1 MLKFDAMED
10 LEKQERK
17 VEEEEE
23 KEKLL
28 ENKAVLDF
36 DVLCSS
42 VALKASQGKWGKLGS
57 MEEEEE
63 ESGVFGGVLRM
74 WEGELFDCFDHRRI
88 ALESIICPCYR
99 FGKNM
104 KRAGFG
110 SCFIQATIYLIL
122 AIGALVNFIAFG
134 VTRRHCFLYLAVS
147 FIIFVGAYLGL
158 FRTLIRKKFNIKDSE
173 SSLDDCVYHFACPCC
188 TLSQESR
195 TLEMNN
201 VQNGTWHG
209 RGDTNCIGGF
219 GEKSKAHFELL
230 PPPII
235 TIKTINESCIE
246 TKTKVT
252 NPS

>member
-88 ALESIICPCYR
+88 ALESI
-99 FGKNM
+99 M
-104 KRAGFG
+104 
-110 SCFIQATIYLIL
+110 
-122 AIGALVNFIAFG
+122 
-134 VTRRHCFLYLAVS
+134 
-147 FIIFVGAYLGL
+147 
-158 FRTLIRKKFNIKDSE
+158 
-173 SSLDDCVYHFACPCC
+173 
-188 TLSQESR
+188 
-195 TLEMNN
+195 
-201 VQNGTWHG
+201 
-209 RGDTNCIGGF
+209 
-219 GEKSKAHFELL
+219 
-230 PPPII
+230 
-235 TIKTINESCIE
+235 
-246 TKTKVT
+246 
-252 NPS
+252 